1 MVIRSH
7 KLKKDRQNN
16 FLQNRKKSKKGTP
29 EHYKKKNYRLSNR
42 STIKTIGIKLGL
54 CERGTSFYVL
64 FKRSLKY
71 TCYKTRNED
80 YIFVAVYGYPDYTL

>member
-7 KLKKDRQNN
+7 KLKKDRQTI
-16 FLQNRKKSKKGTP
+16 FYKTGKKAKRGHQNTTKR
-29 EHYKKKNYRLSNR
+29 KNYRLSNR
-42 STIKTIGIKLGL
+42 STMKTIGVKLGL

-64 FKRSLKY
+64 SKRSLKY

-80 YIFVAVYGYPDYTL
+80 YIFVPVYGYPVYTL